1 MKRAMND
8 EDGRPLTLRRY
19 LGSRLLALASLVAA
33 AVSLSAP
40 AAYLDVRMH
49 ELRTQA
55 EATGR
60 AVAGII
66 SREASLQPTLWQ
78 YDTLKLVEHVRAHE
92 QQTGVERIELAT
104 TEGRRLGLGAGA
116 DLVQLRSA
124 DVLWGSAPLLVHG
137 ERVGAVWVAVAARD
151 ARRTAL
157 LLLAP
162 FSLLGVVLAA
172 LIYAI
177 PLRAAGRAELRIGAL
192 VAELDRSRAELQ
204 GRGEDLERE
213 VRARSSE
220 LSGAY
225 EELQRKEA
233 RLRELSSRTAV
244 LEEDERR
251 AIARELHDSV
261 GQALTA
267 IRLHL
272 QILGET
278 MPAEDPRRILVAQTT
293 AMTDQTLDEIRRAVR
308 MLRPAILH
316 ELGLA
321 EAVERYC
328 DDFAERS
335 RLEVR
340 RTIDA
345 GRAPLS
351 AAVEGA
357 CYRIVQETLTN
368 VARHASAR
376 SVSVRMEPSEGHLLL
391 EIEDDGHGFAMHEPT
406 EGRGLTGMRER
417 TELLGGSL
425 QVSST
430 PGSGTRVRAA
440 LRLEEPGA

>member
-8 EDGRPLTLRRY
+8 EEGRPLTLRRY

-40 AAYLDVRMH
+40 AAFLDVRMR

-66 SREASLQPTLWQ
+66 SREASIQPTLWQ

-104 TEGRRLGLGAGA
+104 TDGRRLGLGAGA
-116 DLVQLRSA
+116 DLARLASA
-124 DVLWGSAPLLVHG
+124 DVLWGSAPLLVDG
-137 ERVGAVWVAVAARD
+137 ERVGAVWVAMSASS

-172 LIYAI
+172 LIYGI

-192 VAELDRSRAELQ
+192 VAELDRSRAALQ

-251 AIARELHDSV
+251 AIARELHDSA

-272 QILGET
+272 QLLGET
-278 MPAEDPRRILVAQTT
+278 MPEEDPRRALVAQAT

-308 MLRPAILH
+308 MLRPAILD
-316 ELGLA
+316 EVGLA

-345 GRAPLS
+345 GAPLS
-351 AAVEGA
+351 TAVEGA

-368 VARHASAR
+368 VARHAAAQR
-376 SVSVRMEPSEGHLLL
+376 VSVRMELRSGHLLL
-391 EIEDDGHGFAMHEPT
+391 EIEDDGRGFATREPSS
-406 EGRGLTGMRER
+406 GRGLTGMRER

-425 QVSST
+425 QVTST

-440 LRLEEPGA
+440 LPLEEPGA